1 MSHYEDDSYSR
12 GRSGHH
18 HHHHHDQT
26 PDYTYSADGYPISY
40 EESRRLAEEGAAG
53 PKLLTYPSSNLQV
66 PDSHSR
72 PRSLPPPAEYRRS
85 SRGRRYD
92 RYDDESDGS
101 GEDRART
108 PVDKARKFVDNT
120 FSNSTTGLGVG
131 VLGALVGGLAAREA
145 VDAKTKHDGH
155 RRDPDHKRNQL
166 IGTMVGA
173 AVGALGA
180 NAVEKRIEVHREKDR
195 VRQERWDRKYRP
207 GAGTGADVDVIEKRE
222 VVARPRSSTGGGEGG
237 GYGWKKDWDPWDQQ
251 QRDRDRDRD
260 HRDHHRPRSHGVE
273 REVDLDARSW
283 KNVEDWLYDDRN
295 DSRPRSSGHRS
306 AEGEYRY

>member
-1 MSHYEDDSYSR
+1 MSRYEDDSYSR

-18 HHHHHDQT
+18 HHHHEHS
-26 PDYTYSADGYPISY
+26 PDYAYPADEYPISY

-72 PRSLPPPAEYRRS
+72 PRSLPPPVEYRRS
-85 SRGRRYD
+85 SRGRRTEKGYD

-101 GEDRART
+101 DEDRART

-145 VDAKTKHDGH
+145 VDARTKHDGGHH
-155 RRDPDHKRNQL
+155 RRDPDQLKRNQL
-166 IGTMVGA
+166 IGTVVGA

-180 NAVEKRIEVHREKDR
+180 NAVEKRLEVRRERDK
-195 VRQERWDRKYRP
+195 VKQERWDRTYRP
-207 GAGTGADVDVIEKRE
+207 GVNNADVVEKRE
-222 VVARPRSSTGGGEGG
+222 VVTRPRSSTGE
-237 GYGWKKDWDPWDQQ
+237 GWKKDWDPWDQQ
-251 QRDRDRDRD
+251 RD
-260 HRDHHRPRSHGVE
+260 HRERDYHRPRSHGRE

-295 DSRPRSSGHRS
+295 DSRPRSSGRRS

>member
-1 MSHYEDDSYSR
+1 MSRYEDDSYSR
-12 GRSGHH
+12 GRSSHH
-18 HHHHHDQT
+18 HHHHNHS
-26 PDYTYSADGYPISY
+26 PDYKYSTDAYPVSY

-53 PKLLTYPSSNLQV
+53 PKLLTYEPQTPPYSSSNLQI
-66 PDSHSR
+66 PDSRSR
-72 PRSLPPPAEYRRS
+72 PRSLPPPDEYRRS
-85 SRGRRYD
+85 SRGRRTERGHN
-92 RYDDESDGS
+92 RYDESDGS
-101 GEDRART
+101 DEDRART
-108 PVDKARKFVDNT
+108 PVEKARKFVDNT

-145 VDAKTKHDGH
+145 VDASTKHDGH

-180 NAVEKRIEVHREKDR
+180 NAVERRIEVHREKDR
-195 VRQERWDRKYRP
+195 VKQERWDRKYRP
-207 GAGTGADVDVIEKRE
+207 EADADALVVEKRE
-222 VVARPRSSTGGGEGG
+222 VVARPRSSVGERGH
-237 GYGWKKDWDPWDQQ
+237 GWKKDWDPWD
-251 QRDRDRDRD
+251 RRDRD
-260 HRDHHRPRSHGVE
+260 HDREYRPRSNGRE
-273 REVDLDARSW
+273 REVDPDARSW